1 MGFFPCR
8 QRGVVEGSEQRS
20 DKCRVECNLEGGVRK
35 IRKLPG
41 DDCEEQLPRSRL
53 EGVRAL
59 GVAVGTERKGGTR
72 KRRMT
77 RIRGGRIG
85 GEGKVFS
92 LVN

>member
-41 DDCEEQLPRSRL
+41 DDSEDRLPRSRL

-72 KRRMT
+72 KRGTT
-77 RIRGGRIG
+77 RTRCGGKQ
-85 GEGKVFS
+85 EGKARCS
-92 LVN
+92 T